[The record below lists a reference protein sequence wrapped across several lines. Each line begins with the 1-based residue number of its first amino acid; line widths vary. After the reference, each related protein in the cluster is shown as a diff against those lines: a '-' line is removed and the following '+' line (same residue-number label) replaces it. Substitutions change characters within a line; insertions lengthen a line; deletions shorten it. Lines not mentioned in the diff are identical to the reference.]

1 MSRLLK
7 RFCVAAG
14 AGLLLGA
21 VMTALPV
28 LSPPE
33 QGAGSVPTLG
43 DPQRLR
49 AAYRGWATAHEAQGG
64 DRNVMVALGWSKAMS
79 AAHTTARGI
88 ARLDLVSGRLV
99 VDVDDSGTEELE
111 VWLVDNQPIPGD
123 TVMSEPHDRRVR
135 VGRLAGAG
143 EKRRL
148 SADLGTAFFR
158 DFDPD
163 LVVVAR
169 AGTDPSAGGLLFGSP
184 TLFQRMYHRA
194 ERRRAGL
201 PEDPALARG
210 AFPAPP
216 PGLFD
221 SLRTVLDAT
230 VKATGGDLV
239 TDGKDLFFNGTF
251 GGNGRTCGTCHP
263 ANNNLT
269 IDPSFIATLKP
280 TDPLFV
286 AETNPDLAE
295 GFENPQLMRK
305 VGLILENVDGF
316 DNPGVMRG
324 VPHAFGMS
332 RSMTPATFDGS
343 TLPPNQRTGWSGDGA
358 PGAGTLR
365 DFATGAVTQHFT
377 RTLNRVNGTDFVLPN
392 DDELDAMEAF
402 QLTLG
407 RQTEIDIAA
416 MTFKNEVVQL
426 GRRIFNNGS
435 AQPDPTIAQ
444 GKCFQ
449 CHSNAGAT
457 NNGLTNPNFDTGVE
471 NLPAQPADLIDPE
484 NNPPDAGFGGA
495 LHASG
500 GFGDGKFN
508 TPSLLEAADTGP
520 FFHNNAIETIEEA
533 VNFYNSEAFN
543 TSPSGSGGPVG
554 NIKLAAT
561 EVVAV
566 AAFLRVI
573 NTDENLRQSTVEIE
587 AAIGGSW
594 SGAKPHIA
602 QSMEELKDAAEVL
615 RGGRLHPVAQS
626 HVLSALA
633 TEQVAIFTS
642 NNSLRNSLLQQ
653 SNAKKLLAR
662 ADMVQ

>member
-1 MSRLLK
+1 MSRLPK
-7 RFCVAAG
+7 RSCVAAA
-14 AGLLLGA
+14 AGLLLAG

-33 QGAGSVPTLG
+33 PEAGTAPTLG
-43 DPQRLR
+43 DPERLR
-49 AAYRGWATAHEAQGG
+49 AAYKGWAAAHEAQGG
-64 DRNVMVALGWSKAMS
+64 DRSMLVALGWSKALS
-79 AAHTTARGI
+79 AARTTARGT

-99 VDVDDSGTEELE
+99 VEVEGSGPDDLEL
-111 VWLVDNQPIPGD
+111 WLVDNQPVPED
-123 TVMSEPHDRRVR
+123 TVMPEPHDLRVR
-135 VGRLAGAG
+135 VGRLAGTG

-148 SADLGTAFFR
+148 SADLGAAFFR
-158 DFDPD
+158 GFDPD
-163 LVVVAR
+163 LVVLAR
-169 AGTDPSAGGLLFGSP
+169 AGTDPSRGGLLFGSP

-201 PEDPALARG
+201 PEDPALARI
-210 AFPAPP
+210 AFPAGA

-221 SLRTVLDAT
+221 SLRTTVNPT
-230 VKATGGDLV
+230 VKATGDLV
-239 TDGKDLFFNGTF
+239 AEGSDLFFKGTF

-269 IDPSFIATLKP
+269 IDPAFIATLQP
-280 TDPLFV
+280 SNALFV
-286 AETNPDLAE
+286 AETNPDLAV

-324 VPHAFGMS
+324 VPHAFGLS
-332 RSMTPATFDGS
+332 RSLTPAGFDGS
-343 TLPPNQRTGWSGDGA
+343 TQPPDQRTGWSGDGA

-365 DFATGAVTQHFT
+365 DFATGAVTQHFP
-377 RTLNRVNGTDFVLPN
+377 RTLNRINGTDFVLPN

-426 GRRIFNNGS
+426 GRRIFNNG
-435 AQPDPTIAQ
+435 QGQVDPTIAQ

-449 CHSNAGAT
+449 CHRNAGAT

-566 AAFLRVI
+566 AAFLRVV
-573 NTDENLRQSTVEIE
+573 NTDENLRQSTVEIQ
-587 AAIGGSW
+587 AAIGANW
-594 SGAKPHIA
+594 STAKKHIA

-615 RGGRLHPVAQS
+615 RGGRLHPAAQAY
-626 HVLSALA
+626 VLAALA

-642 NNSLRNSLLQQ
+642 SNSLRNSLLEQ
-653 SNAKKLLAR
+653 SNAKKILAR
-662 ADMVQ
+662 ADMIE